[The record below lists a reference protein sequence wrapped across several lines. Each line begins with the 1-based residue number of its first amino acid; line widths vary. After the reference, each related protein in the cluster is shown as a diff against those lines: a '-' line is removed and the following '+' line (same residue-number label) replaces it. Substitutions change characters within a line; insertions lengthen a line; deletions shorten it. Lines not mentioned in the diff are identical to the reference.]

1 MKLKATWAYF
11 EIKDTNGK
19 ISNYNDYT
27 VESSDK
33 GIMIAGNTMGSNH
46 QVQLIP
52 AKEGTAYIFIKK
64 DDKIVASVPVTVVA
78 ARKVVTMSADKTGML
93 YLMHLAQM
101 LRSLHLQQK
110 DQYGNEF
117 AFDPKDGKVL
127 ASCEGAPDGVKRALL
142 LHLLLLRLAAR

>member
-1 MKLKATWAYF
+1 
-11 EIKDTNGK
+11 
-19 ISNYNDYT
+19 
-27 VESSDK
+27 
-33 GIMIAGNTMGSNH
+33 MIAGNTMGSNH

-78 ARKVVTMSADKTGML
+78 ARKVVTMSADKTSVIVSNASG
-93 YLMHLAQM
+93 ANAEVVTFTT
-101 LRSLHLQQK
+101 K

-127 ASCEGAPDGVKRALL
+127 ASCEGAPDGVKKSSVTTPTPTQTGSKVKATFVGSAYSTKEHT
-142 LHLLLLRLAAR
+142 HLNSHL